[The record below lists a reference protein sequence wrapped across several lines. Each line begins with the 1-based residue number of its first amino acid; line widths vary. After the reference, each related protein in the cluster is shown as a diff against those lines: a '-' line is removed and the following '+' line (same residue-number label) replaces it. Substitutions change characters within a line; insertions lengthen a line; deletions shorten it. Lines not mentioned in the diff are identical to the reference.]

1 MKFIKDKK
9 YKIFIIL
16 ISIPIL
22 FISQYYLYKFGILR
36 PMIKGAEIEIVNGD
50 YIKDIDKYIIKLNET
65 VQLSN
70 GDYIKIPS
78 YAKEQNIWF
87 NILDNSG
94 VLKLEG
100 DKITAQ
106 KEGISSVAIMKNS
119 RILKKAD
126 IKVVNPEIKL
136 TNVLEGDLKYVG
148 DIANIIS
155 TVESN
160 YNRFKEK
167 EKVTYESTDEDIIK
181 VNNGKLEAVGVGSA
195 NVIIKAKD
203 QEEVIFFKNIKAK
216 VAKIDISNKEIQ
228 VDDTIKLKPKIT
240 TSPKNLSNPS
250 IKFEFV
256 DKKSTS
262 DRAIKLYNDGT
273 IVGIKEGIEK
283 VKVICGDKVK
293 IINIKVVK
301 KSIENSKIEN
311 LKCTSYDI
319 MDNKGIINL
328 EWDYIKD
335 IYDYTIEVR
344 DNSLN
349 ENKFKVYNNIKI
361 TQDDINDLGKVKT
374 TIEFEL
380 SDNKELDIS
389 LRVLGKNNLGY
400 TKPSN
405 IVDIKLPSE
414 DITDISVNNLYYE
427 LDEINNTIKLM
438 WDKIDLQGVSYSVY
452 VKNNLNNESGFLLL
466 QDKIL
471 NNEYE
476 ISLNDESFDFDIYV
490 KAYKNEKY
498 SKESNLINIKNK

>member
-1 MKFIKDKK
+1 MKFIKNKK

-136 TNVLEGDLKYVG
+136 TNILEGDLKYVG

-195 NVIIKAKD
+195 NIIIKAKD

-250 IKFEFV
+250 IKFELV

>member
-148 DIANIIS
+148 DSANIIS

-319 MDNKGIINL
+319 MDNKAIINL

-361 TQDDINDLGKVKT
+361 TQDDISDLGKVKT

-438 WDKIDLQGVSYSVY
+438 WDEIDLQGVSYSVY

>member
-1 MKFIKDKK
+1 MKFIKNKK

-148 DIANIIS
+148 DSANIIS

-195 NVIIKAKD
+195 NIIIKAKD
-203 QEEVIFFKNIKAK
+203 QEEVIFFKDIKAK
-216 VAKIDISNKEIQ
+216 VARIDISNKEIQ

-240 TSPKNLSNPS
+240 TSPKDLSNPS

-301 KSIENSKIEN
+301 KSITNSKIEN

-319 MDNKGIINL
+319 MDNKAIINL

-361 TQDDINDLGKVKT
+361 TQDDISDLGKVKT

-438 WDKIDLQGVSYSVY
+438 WDEIDLQGVSYSVY

-476 ISLNDESFDFDIYV
+476 ITLNDESFDFDIYV
-490 KAYKNEKY
+490 KAYKDEKY

>member
-195 NVIIKAKD
+195 NIIIKAKD
-203 QEEVIFFKNIKAK
+203 QEEVIFFKDIKAK

-361 TQDDINDLGKVKT
+361 TQDDISDLGKVKT

>member
-1 MKFIKDKK
+1 MKFIEDKK

-136 TNVLEGDLKYVG
+136 TNILEGDLKYVG
-148 DIANIIS
+148 DSANIIS

-167 EKVTYESTDEDIIK
+167 EKVTYESTDENIIK

-195 NVIIKAKD
+195 NIIIKAKD
-203 QEEVIFFKNIKAK
+203 QEEVIFFKDIKAK

-293 IINIKVVK
+293 IISIKVVK

-319 MDNKGIINL
+319 MDNKAIINL

-405 IVDIKLPSE
+405 IVDIKLPRE

-438 WDKIDLQGVSYSVY
+438 WDEIDLQGVSYSVY

>member
-203 QEEVIFFKNIKAK
+203 QEEVIFFKDIKAK

-250 IKFEFV
+250 IKFELV

-319 MDNKGIINL
+319 MDNKAIINL

-361 TQDDINDLGKVKT
+361 TQDDISDLGKVKT

-414 DITDISVNNLYYE
+414 DITDISINNLYYE

-438 WDKIDLQGVSYSVY
+438 WDEIDLQGVSYSVY

>member
-1 MKFIKDKK
+1 MKFIEDKK

-136 TNVLEGDLKYVG
+136 TNILEGDLKYVG
-148 DIANIIS
+148 DSANIIS

-195 NVIIKAKD
+195 NIIIKAKD
-203 QEEVIFFKNIKAK
+203 QEEVIFFKDIKAK

-228 VDDTIKLKPKIT
+228 VDDTIKLKPNIT

-301 KSIENSKIEN
+301 KSITNSKIEN

-319 MDNKGIINL
+319 MDNKAIINL

-335 IYDYTIEVR
+335 VYDYDIEVR
-344 DNSLN
+344 DNSSN

-361 TQDDINDLGKVKT
+361 TQDDISDLGKVKT

-414 DITDISVNNLYYE
+414 DITDISINNLYYE

-438 WDKIDLQGVSYSVY
+438 WDEIDLQGVSYSVY

>member
-70 GDYIKIPS
+70 EDYIKIPS

-136 TNVLEGDLKYVG
+136 TNILEGDLKYVG
-148 DIANIIS
+148 DSANIIS

-167 EKVTYESTDEDIIK
+167 EKVTYESTDENIIK

-195 NVIIKAKD
+195 NIIIKAKD
-203 QEEVIFFKNIKAK
+203 QEEVIFFKDIKAK

-250 IKFEFV
+250 IKFELV

-319 MDNKGIINL
+319 MDNKAIINL

-361 TQDDINDLGKVKT
+361 TQDDISDLGKVKT

-438 WDKIDLQGVSYSVY
+438 WDEIDLQGVSYSVY

-476 ISLNDESFDFDIYV
+476 ITLNDESFDFDIYV
-490 KAYKNEKY
+490 KAYKDEKY
-498 SKESNLINIKNK
+498 SKESNLLNIKNK

>member
-1 MKFIKDKK
+1 MKFIKNKK

-148 DIANIIS
+148 DSANIIS

-195 NVIIKAKD
+195 NIIIKAKD
-203 QEEVIFFKNIKAK
+203 QEEVIFFKDIKAK

-250 IKFEFV
+250 VKFEFV

-319 MDNKGIINL
+319 MDNKAIINL

-361 TQDDINDLGKVKT
+361 TQDDISDLGKVKT

-438 WDKIDLQGVSYSVY
+438 WDEIDLQGVSYSVY

-476 ISLNDESFDFDIYV
+476 ITLNDESFDFDIYV
-490 KAYKNEKY
+490 KAYKDEKY
-498 SKESNLINIKNK
+498 SKESNLLNIKNK

>member
-148 DIANIIS
+148 DSANIIS

-319 MDNKGIINL
+319 MDNKAIINL

-361 TQDDINDLGKVKT
+361 TQDDISDLGKVKT

-438 WDKIDLQGVSYSVY
+438 WDEIDLQGVSYSVY

-476 ISLNDESFDFDIYV
+476 ITLNDESFDFDIYV

>member
-148 DIANIIS
+148 DSANIIS

-319 MDNKGIINL
+319 MDNKAIINL

-335 IYDYTIEVR
+335 SYDYTIEVR

-361 TQDDINDLGKVKT
+361 TQDDISDLGKVKT

-438 WDKIDLQGVSYSVY
+438 WDEIDLQGVSYSVY

-476 ISLNDESFDFDIYV
+476 ITLNDESFDFDIYV
-490 KAYKNEKY
+490 KAYKDEKY
-498 SKESNLINIKNK
+498 SKESNLLNIKNK

>member
-195 NVIIKAKD
+195 NIIIKAKD
-203 QEEVIFFKNIKAK
+203 QEEVIFFKDIKAK

-250 IKFEFV
+250 IKFELV

-319 MDNKGIINL
+319 MDNKAIINL

-361 TQDDINDLGKVKT
+361 TQDDISDLGKVKT

>member
-148 DIANIIS
+148 DSANIIS

-195 NVIIKAKD
+195 NIIIKAKD
-203 QEEVIFFKNIKAK
+203 QEEVIFFKDIKAK

-250 IKFEFV
+250 IKFELV

-361 TQDDINDLGKVKT
+361 TQDDISDLGKVKT

-414 DITDISVNNLYYE
+414 DITDISINNLYYE

-438 WDKIDLQGVSYSVY
+438 WDEIDLQGVSYSVY

>member
-1 MKFIKDKK
+1 MKFIKNKK

-203 QEEVIFFKNIKAK
+203 QEEVIFFKNIQAK

-250 IKFEFV
+250 IKFELV

-361 TQDDINDLGKVKT
+361 TQDDISDLGKVKT

-438 WDKIDLQGVSYSVY
+438 WDEIDLQGVSYSVY